1 MANRPLEKQNW
12 QRRKHHTF
20 SPNFRIDT
28 GNPQMGLSG
37 TSFYDLYA
45 VTDNRDISLVG
56 MTNSGM
62 FHIYNDQSI
71 EIIGGQK
78 SKSTGVDIIITG
90 KNGDVWITAEKN
102 GQVRIRGANIV
113 VDADQNLTLRAG
125 NNIKIQAGNKIDLKA
140 NIANVDALMGNL
152 TPFDVMFGGIVFK
165 DTYVW
170 PQEYFEE
177 PRIPDGAP
185 TPDKAGVAEGDS
197 SLGKSYDRI
206 TGTYTSS
213 TSDLERSAAAD
224 AQYFES
230 VQPFTEEKPTNQ
242 LQVGE
247 SNSETRSLAA
257 QERAIGQGKFV
268 EE

>member
-37 TSFYDLYA
+37 TSVYDLYA
-45 VTDNRDISLVG
+45 ITDNRDISLVG
-56 MTNSGM
+56 MSNSGM

-78 SKSTGVDIIITG
+78 STSTGVDIIITG

-125 NNIKIQAGNKIDLKA
+125 NNVKIQAGNKIDLKS
-140 NIANVDALMGNL
+140 NISNVDALMGNL
-152 TPFDVMFGGIVFK
+152 TPFDTMFGGLVFK
-165 DTYVW
+165 NTYVY
-170 PQEYFEE
+170 PESKFTE
-177 PRIPDGAP
+177 PKIPDGTP
-185 TPDKAGVAEGDS
+185 TPDKSGVAEDDA
-197 SLGKSYDRI
+197 SLSKTYNAETGSY
-206 TGTYTSS
+206 
-213 TSDLERSAAAD
+213 
-224 AQYFES
+224 
-230 VQPFTEEKPTNQ
+230 EKPTTQ
-242 LQVGE
+242 LEVGE
-247 SNSETRSLAA
+247 SNAETRALAA
-257 QERAIGQGKFV
+257 EERSIGQGKLL

>member
-28 GNPQMGLSG
+28 GNPQMGLNGS
-37 TSFYDLYA
+37 SVYDLYA

-56 MTNSGM
+56 MTQGGM

-102 GQVRIRGANIV
+102 GQVRIRGANVI

-125 NNIKIQAGNKIDLKA
+125 NNIKIQAGNKIDLKS

-152 TPFDVMFGGIVFK
+152 TPFDVMFGGLVFK
-165 DTYVW
+165 DTYLW
-170 PQEYFEE
+170 PEEFFEE
-177 PRIPDGAP
+177 PRIPDGTP
-185 TPDKAGVAEGDS
+185 TPDKAGVADGDE
-197 SLGKSYDRI
+197 SLSKTYDPI
-206 TGTYTSS
+206 KGVY
-213 TSDLERSAAAD
+213 
-224 AQYFES
+224 
-230 VQPFTEEKPTNQ
+230 EKPTSQ
-242 LQVGE
+242 LEVGE
-247 SNSETRSLAA
+247 SNTETRTLAA
-257 QERAIGQGKFV
+257 EERAISEGKFV

>member
-1 MANRPLEKQNW
+1 MADRPLDKQNW

-37 TSFYDLYA
+37 TSVYDLYA

-78 SKSTGVDIIITG
+78 SASTGVDIIITG

-125 NNIKIQAGNKIDLKA
+125 NNIKLQAGNKIDLKS
-140 NIANVDALMGNL
+140 NLANVDALMGNL
-152 TPFDVMFGGIVFK
+152 TPFDTMFGGIVFK
-165 DTYVW
+165 DTYLW
-170 PQEYFEE
+170 PEPEFTE
-177 PRIPDGAP
+177 PRIPDGTP
-185 TPDKAGVAEGDS
+185 TPDKAGVADGDE
-197 SLGKSYDRI
+197 SLSKAYNKE
-206 TGTYTSS
+206 TGTY
-213 TSDLERSAAAD
+213 
-224 AQYFES
+224 
-230 VQPFTEEKPTNQ
+230 EKPTTE
-242 LQVGE
+242 LEVGE
-247 SNSETRSLAA
+247 SNTETRTLAA
-257 QERAIGQGKFV
+257 EERAISEGKFV